1 MATVLTPDEIKQKIE
16 DWITSLGGHE
26 ITGAHLNAIL
36 SAIMDYVGVGFAFK
50 DSAPAE
56 APSSDV
62 PVVYIAG
69 PGTYTGYED
78 NAVEVPQGSV
88 CIFMYDGS
96 DWSKSVLK
104 IHDPVSVSQN
114 ELTIGGISTTIKD
127 GYLQIDNQ
135 LRNKGVIATDFYLP
149 AMIVSSGALILTSY
163 RRMTDLI
170 RVYTGDSFNIAIT
183 VNSGTMSVAAFDIS
197 GNFISAKSID
207 GSYSGT
213 YTVEDGTAF
222 LRFTANNIGDA
233 SVSLTDSMK
242 SKIRN
247 QSDSADNSDVVK
259 LSAQSLTDAQKQ
271 QARTNIGLK
280 GLTENVGFSE
290 DMVKALGIE
299 ERLESN
305 LSLFELTTSDLIPY
319 YRTDGAAQYNT
330 NRRKTIAIPCK
341 QNDVFLVQVNCST
354 IHFAIACLDS
364 SKNLV
369 SASSVA
375 GTADLQRIRFSVPSG
390 VSFII
395 VCSNV
400 AENEVIKL
408 GSIQR
413 QNTFDV
419 PSLIENVGLLSRTV
433 GGSIF
438 ANDLHRFYV
447 SSPNGYYHY
456 SSLRAMTELI
466 TVREGDVFK
475 YSVRNSDTVYSIA
488 AFDCNMNFLP
498 TNSTVGN
505 NSVQTGTYTVPSGVS
520 YLSFCIQNGYEASSY
535 AYKSGCVKDI
545 LDVHTTTI
553 SALENVLTNKN
564 KGAKVFGFA
573 DFDSNSDWI
582 ISDNIKASTTTTGL
596 EKRLM
601 YSAQSFE
608 DSFRL
613 CFTFKAIGTSFGVAF
628 GKWANTSGTMFV
640 LRYEGGNSYI
650 DSYIIISSSTQTLK
664 DTTQL
669 NSVDLSN
676 GNISI
681 SLEKNTTISS
691 LYKLTISDDKG
702 DTESINY
709 SCDTIGFGWGV
720 PFFALL
726 SGSSLEI
733 TNYNFGYKLRDE
745 LDLIVLGHSY
755 VEGNSIS
762 ANKNERFAALVA
774 NDLGA
779 GHCMILGQGGQRAAD
794 LKNYVVK
801 YAQWFANAKYAIIEI
816 GTNDLQTEPTEQ
828 QQLTLIADCESII
841 DTLQSVNIIPIWI
854 LDSGRLDTYQNGVDY
869 YQIYHNWIMTQP
881 YFVDVRNC
889 FRDGNNND
897 ATKYLS
903 DETHPTIAAHT
914 LMYNCIKAQAG
925 YLFDV

>member
-1 MATVLTPDEIKQKIE
+1 MSDIGKNALKTKIDNKVYE
-16 DWITSLGGHE
+16 NSSQA
-26 ITGAHLNAIL
+26 ITGTIMNEIL
-36 SAIMDYVGVGFAFK
+36 QDMVDTLADGGNLDA
-50 DSAPAE
+50 
-56 APSSDV
+56 
-62 PVVYIAG
+62 
-69 PGTYTGYED
+69 
-78 NAVEVPQGSV
+78 GSV
-88 CIFMYDGS
+88 NTANIADGAVT
-96 DWSKSVLK
+96 DAKLQN
-104 IHDPVSVSQN
+104 PVSVSQN
-114 ELTIGGISTTIKD
+114 TLTIGGVPTTIKD

-135 LRNKGVIATDFYLP
+135 LRNKGVIATDFYLS
-149 AMIVSSGALILTSY
+149 AMIDSSGALILTSY
-163 RRMTDLI
+163 RRMTDLL

-183 VNSGTMSVAAFDIS
+183 ANSGTMSVAAFDIS
-197 GNFISAKSID
+197 GNFISAKSIG

-247 QSDSADNSDVVK
+247 QSDSAYNSDVVK
-259 LSAQSLTDAQKQ
+259 LSTQSLTDSQKQ
-271 QARTNIGLK
+271 QARTNIGLE
-280 GLTENVGFSE
+280 GLADNVGFSK

-305 LSLFELTTSDLIPY
+305 LSLFELTTSNLIPY
-319 YRTDGAAQYNT
+319 YETDGTALYNT
-330 NRRKTIAIPCK
+330 YRRKTIAIPCK

-354 IHFAIACLDS
+354 THFAIACLDS

-375 GTADLQRIRFSVPSG
+375 GTAEVQRIRFSVPSG

-419 PSLIENVGLLSRTV
+419 PSLIENVGLLSRAV

-447 SSPNGYYHY
+447 IPEGYYMY
-456 SSLRAMTELI
+456 GSSRSKTELI

-475 YSVRNSDTVYSIA
+475 YSLRNSDTVYSIA
-488 AFDCNMNFLP
+488 AFDKYMNFISDSSML
-498 TNSTVGN
+498 GN
-505 NSVQTGTYTVPSGVS
+505 NAQQTGTYTVPNGVF
-520 YLSFCIQNGYEASSY
+520 YISFCIQNGYESSCY
-535 AYKSGCVKDI
+535 AYKSDCVLDI
-545 LDVHTTTI
+545 LGTHTTKIT
-553 SALENVLTNKN
+553 ALESILRDKN

-573 DFDSNSDWI
+573 DFDTNADWTISN
-582 ISDNIKASTTTTGL
+582 NIKANTTTTGL
-596 EKRLM
+596 AKKLL
-601 YSAQSFE
+601 YSANSFE

-650 DSYIIISSSTQTLK
+650 DSYIIINSSTQTLK

-702 DTESINY
+702 NTESINY

-733 TNYNFGYKLRDE
+733 TNYSFGYKLRDE

-762 ANKNERFAALVA
+762 ANKNERWAALVA
-774 NDLGA
+774 DDLGL
-779 GHCMILGQGGQRAAD
+779 GHCMILGQGGQRASD
-794 LKNYVVK
+794 LKNYVTK

-828 QQLTLIADCESII
+828 QQLTLIADCVSII
-841 DTLQSVNIIPIWI
+841 STLHSVNIIPVWI

-869 YQIYHNWIMTQP
+869 YQLYHNWIMTQP

-903 DETHPTIAAHT
+903 DETHPTIAAHE

-925 YLFDV
+925 YIFDV